1 MSLHSSSSSSSSSLT
16 RSPLFHPDGPTRPA
30 GLLGPTTYLLELT
43 GCRYPWADALYRKM
57 RDFYWKPDDV
67 NLVADHAQFDRLAPI
82 ERSAFLNTLG
92 FLIYLDSIQ
101 IQNPAWL
108 SQYIAAPEVA
118 ACLIT
123 QAFFETIHAQS
134 YDHLLSSIVDGPT
147 REATY
152 QLWRQHPLLV
162 ARNAELVQPYERFH
176 RDPTLEHFATLCFS
190 DVLLEGVYFWSGF
203 TIFLTLALRNQMTGT
218 AQLIRQIR
226 RDEQQHL
233 AIYDQMIRTLRHEQ
247 PALFTEKLVAE
258 WGTLART
265 AADHEIAWMTAITE
279 GQFPGL
285 PLSHVRRYIAWITNI
300 RVRPFGI
307 PDPFPDA
314 TQDPM
319 PWLERMGD
327 MNPGKADFFEQAVVN
342 YQDDLDFGTI

>member
-1 MSLHSSSSSSSSSLT
+1 MSTPLH
-16 RSPLFHPDGPTRPA
+16 RSPLFHPKGPEHPTE
-30 GLLGPTTYLLELT
+30 LLGETSYILELT

-67 NLVADHAQFDRLAPI
+67 NLVADHAQFERLTPV
-82 ERSAFLNTLG
+82 ERDAFLNTLG

-134 YDHLLSSIVDGPT
+134 YDHLLSSIVDAPT
-147 REATY
+147 RTRVY

-162 ARNAELVQPYERFH
+162 ARNAELVQPYEAFH
-176 RDPTLEHFATLCFS
+176 TQPTLEHFATLCFA
-190 DVLLEGVYFWSGF
+190 DMLLEGVYFWSGF
-203 TIFLTLALRNQMTGT
+203 TIFLTLATRSQMNGS

-233 AIYDQMIRTLRHEQ
+233 ALYTQMLRTLREEHPE
-247 PALFTEKLVAE
+247 LFTASQLAA
-258 WGTLART
+258 WHTLAT
-265 AADHEIAWMTAITE
+265 AAADHEIAWMTAITA

-285 PLSHVRRYIAWITNI
+285 PLERMTLYIQWITN
-300 RVRPFGI
+300 VRLRALGLAA
-307 PDPFPDA
+307 PFPTV
-314 TQDPM
+314 TQDPL

-327 MNPGKADFFEQAVVN
+327 MNTGKADFFEQAVVN
-342 YQDDLDFGTI
+342 YQDDLDFSDL

>member
-1 MSLHSSSSSSSSSLT
+1 MPEPTLS
-16 RSPLFHPDGPTRPA
+16 RSPLFHPEGPARPE
-30 GLLGPTTYLLELT
+30 GLVGATTYLLELT

-57 RDFYWKPDDV
+57 RDLYWKPDDV
-67 NLVADHAQFDRLAPI
+67 NLVADHAQFERLTPV
-82 ERSAFLNTLG
+82 EHDAFLNTLG

-101 IQNPAWL
+101 IQNPAWI
-108 SQYIAAPEVA
+108 SQYVAAAEVA

-147 REATY
+147 RESVY
-152 QLWRQHPLLV
+152 QLWRKHPILV
-162 ARNAELVQPYERFH
+162 ARNAELVQPYEAFH
-176 RDPTLEHFATLCFS
+176 REPTLAHFATLCFS

-203 TIFLTLALRNQMTGT
+203 TIFLTLATRNQMNGT

-233 AIYDQMIRTLRHEQ
+233 ALYDQMVRTLRQEHPE
-247 PALFTEKLVAE
+247 LFTPERETA
-258 WGTLART
+258 WTQLAI
-265 AADHEIAWMTAITE
+265 AAASHEIAWMEAITA

-285 PLSHVRRYIAWITNI
+285 PLSHVRQYIQWITNI
-300 RVRPFGI
+300 RVRPLGL
-307 PDPFPDA
+307 PDPFPEA
-314 TQDPM
+314 TTDPM

-327 MNPGKADFFEQAVVN
+327 MNIGKADFFEQPVVN
-342 YQDDLDFGTI
+342 YQDDLDFGTL

>member
-1 MSLHSSSSSSSSSLT
+1 MSTPLK
-16 RSPLFHPDGPTRPA
+16 RSPLFHPSGPERTPS
-30 GLLGPTTYLLELT
+30 LLGETTYLLELT
-43 GCRYPWADALYRKM
+43 GCRYPWADHLYRTM

-67 NLVADHAQFDRLAPI
+67 NLVADHAQFERLTPV
-82 ERSAFLNTLG
+82 ERDAFLNTLG

-134 YDHLLSSIVDGPT
+134 YDHLLSSIVDGAT
-147 REATY
+147 RERVY
-152 QLWRQHPLLV
+152 RLWREHPLLV
-162 ARNAELVQPYERFH
+162 ARNAELVAPYEAFH
-176 RDPTLEHFATLCFS
+176 QQPTLEHFATLCFA
-190 DVLLEGVYFWSGF
+190 DLLLEGVYFWSGF
-203 TIFLTLALRNQMTGT
+203 TVFLTLATRQQMTGT

-233 AIYDQMIRTLRHEQ
+233 ALYDQMLRTLRTEE
-247 PALFTEKLVAE
+247 PGLFTSALQAQFL
-258 WGTLART
+258 TLAQK
-265 AADHEIAWMTAITE
+265 AAEHEIAWMTAITG

-285 PLSHVRRYIAWITNI
+285 PLSHITGYIHWITNI
-300 RVRPFGI
+300 RVRPIGLT
-307 PDPFPDA
+307 DPFPEA
-314 TQDPM
+314 TANPM

-327 MNPGKADFFEQAVVN
+327 MNTGKADFFEQAVVN
-342 YQDDLDFGTI
+342 YQDDLDFKDL